1 MLGSAVKCSVHW
13 FPSAEVQPST
23 GPHVGGDFDSRFA
36 FAGVRIYFPTLP
48 QLSRLASLFPTMLSS
63 TVRALPRVLTP
74 STAARAAALARVAPA
89 AVASALSTRKTA
101 RFFTSTSS
109 LHKPP
114 STEAATQSSPA
125 SAAASQEHVAAPAW
139 LHQRVSP
146 ENALV
151 AEWENDIP
159 DAAAQGHIST
169 YTPEYLDSLKF
180 RRELREREDND
191 FRVVDREVPYQIWN
205 KASIAD
211 KLRKVDYEE
220 YMNTEEGLWK
230 ILFDLE
236 AYGLVFLKNVPKDE
250 NSVSTIG
257 LRIANLQETF
267 YGRTWDV
274 ISKLNAENVAYT
286 NSYLG
291 LHEDMLYVVQ
301 PPRIQLLH
309 CIENSCEGGESI
321 FCDGNYA
328 ARAMID
334 DPAEAESVDLLSNY
348 LVRYH
353 YQKHPF
359 FYRQARPVFNMKTDD
374 LGNKELVNVWWS
386 PPFQAPN
393 PPLGRDAGHAQHRAW
408 HKAMQTFERHLNA
421 EANVHEYKLTPGE
434 CVIFDNRRVMHGR
447 KAFNTGSG
455 YRWLRGTYI
464 ADEDFRARMRSA
476 GDARVEAYKAERK
489 ISGPASQLKNADEKM
504 AGYGSLG
511 MWLRTPQVELPQE
524 ALEGKLS

>member
-1 MLGSAVKCSVHW
+1 
-13 FPSAEVQPST
+13 
-23 GPHVGGDFDSRFA
+23 
-36 FAGVRIYFPTLP
+36 
-48 QLSRLASLFPTMLSS
+48 MLSS
-63 TVRALPRVLTP
+63 TVRALPRALTL
-74 STAARAAALARVAPA
+74 STAARATTLARVAPA
-89 AVASALSTRKTA
+89 TVASALSTRKTA
-101 RFFTSTSS
+101 RFFTSTPS
-109 LHKPP
+109 LRKPP
-114 STEAATQSSPA
+114 STEAAAQSSPA
-125 SAAASQEHVAAPAW
+125 GAVASQEHVAAPAW
-139 LHQRVSP
+139 LHQKVATASLWLRDSCPCELCVSPSSGQKSFATPDIPHNVSPRRVQVSP
-146 ENALV
+146 ESALV
-151 AEWENDIP
+151 VEWENDIP

-274 ISKLNAENVAYT
+274 ISKPNAENVAYT

-374 LGNKELVNVWWS
+374 LGNRELVNVWWS

-476 GDARVEAYKAERK
+476 GDARVEAYKTERG